1 MRRATIETVGL
12 SWVWL
17 AVMWVAL
24 AAGILLSLFL
34 RR

>member
-12 SWVWL
+12 SWGWL
-17 AVMWVAL
+17 AVMWV
-24 AAGILLSLFL
+24 GVLSAVVLYLFL